1 MALELPEQVVAA
13 LHGWALESLRGL
25 RVLSPEAMH
34 VTLAFLGER
43 PDDEID
49 AIGEAAM
56 ACARPVHGL
65 QPRRPAALGRG
76 RALSIDLADPHG
88 ECASLQQAVGDALA
102 AIGAY
107 EPEQRAFRPHVTVA
121 RGHGVKAHGLPPLPP
136 IDAFDGRA
144 LTLFQSH
151 LGRGGARYEAL
162 VSAPLHVLD

>member
-1 MALELPEQVVAA
+1 MRA

-43 PDDEID
+43 PEDEIE

-56 ACARPVHGL
+56 ACARPVRGL
-65 QPRRPAALGRG
+65 EPRRPVALGRG

-88 ECASLQQAVGDALA
+88 DGAALQQAVSDALA

-121 RGHGVKAHGLPPLPP
+121 RGQNVKPRGLAPLPP

-144 LTLFQSH
+144 LTLFRSH

-162 VSAPLHVLD
+162 VSAALDVLDH